1 MVCPTFSAG
10 FLCFFICTLFVDL
23 ECPIILSNMILELYL
38 GGKYEWLLFLLDDA
52 NTALFQFLVST
63 KFDSLISDWCSI
75 GNLGG

>member
-10 FLCFFICTLFVDL
+10 FLCFFICISFVDL
-23 ECPIILSNMILELYL
+23 ECPIMLSNMLLELYL
-38 GGKYEWLLFLLDDA
+38 GLFLLDDA

-63 KFDSLISDWCSI
+63 KFDSLISYWCSI